1 MRRNAIIPIKGTSP
15 IQFELGRNKS
25 PTRKIRDIREVIDIV
40 IAWKRSRFS
49 DALLIHLYSKK
60 IRQQKEKI
68 TIKRTNVLNKKE
80 DSILIASSDAV
91 TTIINITERSR
102 ALAESIAN
110 CNILIPL
117 DLIFERLRINAK
129 RNGTDMIFMDERIM
143 FSVVKI

>member
-1 MRRNAIIPIKGTSP
+1 MKRNAIIPINGTSS
-15 IQFELGRNKS
+15 IQLELGRIKS
-25 PTRKIRDIREVIDIV
+25 PTRKIRDIKEVIDIV

-91 TTIINITERSR
+91 TTIINIAERSR
-102 ALAESIAN
+102 TLAESIAN

-117 DLIFERLRINAK
+117 DLIFERL
-129 RNGTDMIFMDERIM
+129 
-143 FSVVKI
+143 